1 MSHPDEMF
9 YLIRADI
16 LPESITKTIEA
27 KKLLES
33 GEAETV
39 HEAVEKV
46 GLSRSAYYKYKDSIF
61 PFNSMMREMII
72 TVSLNLEHRSGILS
86 KVLSFVADRGGNV
99 LTINQTIPLQG
110 MANVALSIDTA
121 GLLLPTTEFLD
132 ELQGLEGVKRAVIVG
147 RG

>member
-1 MSHPDEMF
+1 MPKQEELF

-39 HEAVEKV
+39 HEAVDKV
-46 GLSRSAYYKYKDSIF
+46 GLSRSAYYKYKDGIF

-72 TVSLNLEHRSGILS
+72 TVSMNLEHRSGILS
-86 KVLSFVADRGGNV
+86 RVLSFVAERGGNV

-110 MANVALSIDTA
+110 MANVALSIDT
-121 GLLLPTTEFLD
+121 GNLQLPTSDFLD
-132 ELQGLEGVKRAVIVG
+132 ELQALDGVKRAVIVG